1 MKAVPSNGNISVEF
15 PPEYNLAGLTCD
27 KIDIVSATQSFS
39 PSFTCIIEG
48 NRAIFAG
55 TLTSATDLFVKTATV
70 SYGNV
75 LNPSPAI
82 RTR

>member
-1 MKAVPSNGNISVEF
+1 MPANGNISIEF
-15 PPEYNLAGLTCD
+15 PSEYNLAGVTCD
-27 KIDIVSATQSFS
+27 RIDIVSASQSFI
-39 PSFTCIIEG
+39 PSSYTCIIEG

-55 TLTSATDLFVKTATV
+55 ALTSVSDLFVRTVTV